1 MHACGHD
8 MHTAMLLGAAQ
19 LLCDSKDKLC
29 GTVKLMFQPAEEV
42 LSGAKDMIEDG
53 VLENVDAAVMIHV
66 TTGTPLPA
74 GTIIVSSPGVT
85 APAADYFTIIVQG
98 KGCHGSTPNQGID
111 ALTAAAHILIGLQEI
126 QARELP
132 ASDESVMTIGKMVGG
147 TAENVIA
154 DSAILGGTIRAYDE
168 QIRQHL
174 KDRMTDI
181 SRGIATAFRAQ
192 ASVEFGSGCPTLKN
206 DRQLCQS
213 FYQYL
218 LPILGHHGV
227 LSAEALSQG
236 KPVRGG
242 GSEDFAYISHK
253 VPSVMLALAASD
265 ADMKYPLH
273 HPKVVFSEKALP
285 AGAAA
290 LAQIAINYLEEP

>member
-1 MHACGHD
+1 
-8 MHTAMLLGAAQ
+8 MLNPKISIIIPAYNASNYLEEAI
-19 LLCDSKDKLC
+19 DS
-29 GTVKLMFQPAEEV
+29 A
-42 LSGAKDMIEDG
+42 LSQTYQNIEIIVVNDGSEDG
-53 VLENVDAAVMIHV
+53 GATERIALSYGDRIRYFFKKNGGSSSALNV
-66 TTGTPLPA
+66 
-74 GTIIVSSPGVT
+74 
-85 APAADYFTIIVQG
+85 
-98 KGCHGSTPNQGID
+98 
-111 ALTAAAHILIGLQEI
+111 
-126 QARELP
+126 
-132 ASDESVMTIGKMVGG
+132 
-147 TAENVIA
+147 
-154 DSAILGGTIRAYDE
+154 
-168 QIRQHL
+168 
-174 KDRMTDI
+174 
-181 SRGIATAFRAQ
+181 GIANT
-192 ASVEFGSGCPTLKN
+192 
-206 DRQLCQS
+206 